1 MSWVILFFAIVFEVA
16 GTLTLK
22 FTEGMTRL
30 WPTVLMFA
38 FYLVSLFGLS
48 VAVSKIPVGTA
59 YAVWSGVGTLMV
71 AVLVVHLVLL
81 AARPEWVALT
91 PLGPTQNSRFWGI
104 GNQLET
110 LLLAP
115 LLDRAPRGS
124 PGGFLRASGHRF
136 IHGVKAST
144 RRRPALEEAP
154 RPWTNWPSLL
164 RRARRRR

>member
-48 VAVSKIPVGTA
+48 MAVSKIPVGTA

-71 AVLVVHLVLL
+71 AVLGVFWLKEEVTVLRSVSML
-81 AARPEWVALT
+81 LIVIGVAGLYLT
-91 PLGPTQNSRFWGI
+91 
-104 GNQLET
+104 
-110 LLLAP
+110 
-115 LLDRAPRGS
+115 GS
-124 PGGFLRASGHRF
+124 HQ
-136 IHGVKAST
+136 
-144 RRRPALEEAP
+144 
-154 RPWTNWPSLL
+154 
-164 RRARRRR
+164 

>member
-48 VAVSKIPVGTA
+48 TAVSKIPVGTA

-71 AVLVVHLVLL
+71 AVLGVLWL
-81 AARPEWVALT
+81 KEQV
-91 PLGPTQNSRFWGI
+91 
-104 GNQLET
+104 T
-110 LLLAP
+110 LLRSVSM
-115 LLDRAPRGS
+115 LLIVIGVAGLYLTGS
-124 PGGFLRASGHRF
+124 HQ
-136 IHGVKAST
+136 
-144 RRRPALEEAP
+144 
-154 RPWTNWPSLL
+154 
-164 RRARRRR
+164 

>member
-48 VAVSKIPVGTA
+48 TAVSRIPVGTA

-71 AVLVVHLVLL
+71 AVLGVVWLKEQVTVLRVRFH
-81 AARPEWVALT
+81 AADRDRSGRPVSERQPSVAS
-91 PLGPTQNSRFWGI
+91 N
-104 GNQLET
+104 
-110 LLLAP
+110 
-115 LLDRAPRGS
+115 RG
-124 PGGFLRASGHRF
+124 AQ
-136 IHGVKAST
+136 A
-144 RRRPALEEAP
+144 
-154 RPWTNWPSLL
+154 
-164 RRARRRR
+164 

>member
-1 MSWVILFFAIVFEVA
+1 VSWVILFFAIVFEVA

-71 AVLVVHLVLL
+71 ALLGIVWLKEEVTILRSASMLLIVVG
-81 AARPEWVALT
+81 VAGLYLT
-91 PLGPTQNSRFWGI
+91 
-104 GNQLET
+104 
-110 LLLAP
+110 
-115 LLDRAPRGS
+115 GS
-124 PGGFLRASGHRF
+124 HQ
-136 IHGVKAST
+136 
-144 RRRPALEEAP
+144 
-154 RPWTNWPSLL
+154 
-164 RRARRRR
+164 

>member
-30 WPTVLMFA
+30 WPTLLMFA

-71 AVLVVHLVLL
+71 ALLGVFWLKEEVTVLRSASMLL
-81 AARPEWVALT
+81 IVIGVAGLYLT
-91 PLGPTQNSRFWGI
+91 
-104 GNQLET
+104 GN
-110 LLLAP
+110 
-115 LLDRAPRGS
+115 
-124 PGGFLRASGHRF
+124 H
-136 IHGVKAST
+136 H
-144 RRRPALEEAP
+144 
-154 RPWTNWPSLL
+154 
-164 RRARRRR
+164 

>member
-48 VAVSKIPVGTA
+48 IAVSKIPVGTA

-71 AVLVVHLVLL
+71 AVLGVIWLKEEVTVLRSVSML
-81 AARPEWVALT
+81 LIVIGVAGLYLT
-91 PLGPTQNSRFWGI
+91 
-104 GNQLET
+104 
-110 LLLAP
+110 
-115 LLDRAPRGS
+115 GS
-124 PGGFLRASGHRF
+124 HQ
-136 IHGVKAST
+136 
-144 RRRPALEEAP
+144 
-154 RPWTNWPSLL
+154 
-164 RRARRRR
+164 

>member
-71 AVLVVHLVLL
+71 AVLGIIWLKEEVTVLRSVSML
-81 AARPEWVALT
+81 LIVIGVAGLYLT
-91 PLGPTQNSRFWGI
+91 
-104 GNQLET
+104 
-110 LLLAP
+110 
-115 LLDRAPRGS
+115 GS
-124 PGGFLRASGHRF
+124 HQ
-136 IHGVKAST
+136 
-144 RRRPALEEAP
+144 
-154 RPWTNWPSLL
+154 
-164 RRARRRR
+164 